1 VSHFEK
7 KFFKIHFYCRYFS
20 PEDGNETKDEVSL
33 FCDFYK
39 YSNRTMSFTQEKKR
53 QLFLQK
59 QKEKRSEAFD
69 EKRDLSELF
78 NEGDTLESMECET
91 VNRRKK
97 YKKVPFGYKLMG
109 SEWLTEVPEDLADN
123 WLVKLCPEGVR
134 YLIVAN
140 KVRQIAKLVAQNNV
154 KTAGYYHMLLPK
166 W

>member
-1 VSHFEK
+1 MLK
-7 KFFKIHFYCRYFS
+7 
-20 PEDGNETKDEVSL
+20 
-33 FCDFYK
+33 CDFTF
-39 YSNRTMSFTQEKKR
+39 SR
-53 QLFLQK
+53 
-59 QKEKRSEAFD
+59 KRSEAFD

-91 VNRRKK
+91 VNKRKK